1 MFFALAYHQERYRF
15 TDLWYAEAGNGEPG
29 DEVAL
34 ELAEGVVPAPVEHGE
49 DMLQAEPYLLGSGQ
63 VLVLPQW
70 VDGEE
75 RQKTRRRGSSSVGL
89 RPCSRAHAGRCPR
102 DGAMMS
108 GWRGWRR
115 RRC

>member
-1 MFFALAYHQERYRF
+1 MFLAVADHQERYRF

-63 VLVLPQW
+63 VLVLPQR
-70 VDGEE
+70 VVGEE
-75 RQKTRRRGSSSVGL
+75 RLLHSVGELGEEALL
-89 RPCSRAHAGRCPR
+89 RRDADLVAMLDAVHATVR
-102 DGAMMS
+102 
-108 GWRGWRR
+108 
-115 RRC
+115 

>member
-1 MFFALAYHQERYRF
+1 MFLAVADHQERYRF

-70 VDGEE
+70 VVGEE
-75 RQKTRRRGSSSVGL
+75 ALLRRDSDLVAVPMLDAVHVTVR
-89 RPCSRAHAGRCPR
+89 
-102 DGAMMS
+102 
-108 GWRGWRR
+108 
-115 RRC
+115 

>member
-1 MFFALAYHQERYRF
+1 MFLAVADHQERYRF

-63 VLVLPQW
+63 VLVLPQRI
-70 VDGEE
+70 VGEE
-75 RQKTRRRGSSSVGL
+75 RLLHRVGELGKKALLRRDADLVAVPML
-89 RPCSRAHAGRCPR
+89 DAVHATVR
-102 DGAMMS
+102 
-108 GWRGWRR
+108 
-115 RRC
+115 